1 MNKGEVEMRLL
12 WLAIVAICLG
22 SAAQAQGE
30 RAGDF
35 DYYVMSLGW
44 SSNWCALTGD
54 DRDDPQCDAGRG
66 LTWTL
71 HGLWPQFEQGYP
83 SDCRTGEGDPN
94 RGDTAQMADIMG
106 GSGLAFHEW
115 KKHGRCSGLSAKDYY
130 STLRQ
135 AYKTV
140 VIPPIFSRIT
150 KDLHVPASV
159 IEDAFAES
167 NPRIARDQMTVTC
180 SNGMIQEMRICL
192 TKDLQ
197 PRRCGADAIKD
208 CSMKDAELEA
218 VR

>member
-1 MNKGEVEMRLL
+1 LVIKLVRL
-12 WLAIVAICLG
+12 
-22 SAAQAQGE
+22 
-30 RAGDF
+30 D
-35 DYYVMSLGW
+35 
-44 SSNWCALTGD
+44 
-54 DRDDPQCDAGRG
+54 
-66 LTWTL
+66 
-71 HGLWPQFEQGYP
+71 YP

-208 CSMKDAELEA
+208 CSMKDAELDA
-218 VR
+218 IR